1 MVLSARQRTR
11 VPSTSGLLELYAE
24 GAIAAIVDVF
34 HRVRPFGFE
43 PAGPRARLG
52 EGAAPVK

>member
-24 GAIAAIVDVF
+24 GAIAAIVDVST
-34 HRVRPFGFE
+34 E
-43 PAGPRARLG
+43 CGPSGSSQLARGPDSARELLR
-52 EGAAPVK
+52 